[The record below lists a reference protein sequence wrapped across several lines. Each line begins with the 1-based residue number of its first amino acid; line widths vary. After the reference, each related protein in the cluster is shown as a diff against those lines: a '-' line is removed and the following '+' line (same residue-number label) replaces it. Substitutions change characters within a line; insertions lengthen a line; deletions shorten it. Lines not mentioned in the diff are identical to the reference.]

1 MRLALTRSDYFLR
14 SEFLART
21 PKYHGI
27 AKPIVER
34 ESSFVLV
41 CSLIFLLWHPRTA
54 RPHLLLWHPRTARPH
69 LLLVIIYSWSVAN
82 WSEASGLL
90 ASFKLFV

>member
-54 RPHLLLWHPRTARPH
+54 RPHLLL
-69 LLLVIIYSWSVAN
+69 VIIYSWSVAN